1 MGFTRQTALQGF
13 ASWVGATIQR
23 RALTDGIKLEN
34 ITVCYNEPGSAEI
47 ACMVFPLICD
57 KDSEGAAMGGLKSA
71 LVAGRIANEDSEG
84 ATMEGLKSG
93 LVAFIEKC
101 GGEKCSTVKRDIF
114 YTEKLEEFFGA
125 LSEEEVGT
133 GIYFPIAVLR
143 RMTGGRFVPSPM
155 PYAYF
160 GIGVVGGTQEQ
171 NKSLILKILP
181 DFLTEMKKYD
191 KTLSLPRALF
201 YNTKA

>member
-23 RALTDGIKLEN
+23 RALTDGIKLES

-57 KDSEGAAMGGLKSA
+57 KDSEGAAMEGLKSA
-71 LVAGRIANEDSEG
+71 
-84 ATMEGLKSG
+84 

-101 GGEKCSTVKRDIF
+101 GGERCSTGKGGIF

-125 LSEEEVGT
+125 LSEEKVGT

-143 RMTGGRFVPSPM
+143 RMPGGPFVPSPM

-181 DFLTEMKKYD
+181 DLLTEMKKYD
-191 KTLSLPRALF
+191 RKLSLPRALS
-201 YNTKA
+201 YNAKA